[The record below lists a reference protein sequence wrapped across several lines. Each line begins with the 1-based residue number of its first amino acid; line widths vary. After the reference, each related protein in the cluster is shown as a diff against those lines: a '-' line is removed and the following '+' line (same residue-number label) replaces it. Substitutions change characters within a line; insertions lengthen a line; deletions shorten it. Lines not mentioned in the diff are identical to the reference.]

1 MAGFIETLREKN
13 ALLFYFGLFCFV
25 GGLVCA
31 VLTKT
36 TVVQIA
42 GVSAWLKPAKFFVS
56 IAIFCWSMGWYMQ
69 YLDDKKQVNLYNIVL
84 IVGMLYELVVITAQA
99 YRGQLSHFNVSTPL
113 NGMLF
118 TLMGIVITIVTLWT
132 GYIGY
137 LFFVQQSFSI
147 PMTIVW
153 GIRLGIIIS
162 VIFAFQGGVMGSML
176 RHTVGAPD
184 GGPGLPIMNWSRNN
198 GDLRIAHFL
207 GLHALQAIP
216 LLSMLVSKN
225 VNYVIAIAAGYTLM
239 VVFTLI
245 QALQGKPIF

>member
-31 VLTKT
+31 ILTKT
-36 TVVQIA
+36 TSLQII

-56 IAIFCWSMGWYMQ
+56 IAIFCWSMAWYMQ
-69 YLDDKKQVNLYNIVL
+69 YLDDQKKVDLYNIVL
-84 IVGMLYELVVITAQA
+84 IVGMLYELVVITGQA
-99 YRGQLSHFNVSTPL
+99 YRGQLSHFNVTTPL

-137 LFFVQQSFSI
+137 LFFAQQSFSI

-162 VIFAFQGGVMGSML
+162 VIFAFQGGVMGAML

-184 GGPGLPIMNWSRNN
+184 GGVGMPVVNWSRNN

-207 GLHALQAIP
+207 GLHALQVIP

-225 VNYVIAIAAGYTLM
+225 VSYVIAIAIGYTLL
-239 VVFTLI
+239 VVFTLV
-245 QALQGKPIF
+245 QALQGKPLF